1 MVKEVSMFYYIFC
14 PLSGYSNNIR
24 SKVKRACEYVMTGKY
39 LSKLKKKN
47 STVYLTIIKKRDQQ
61 EMV

>member
-39 LSKLKKKN
+39 LSKLKKN
-47 STVYLTIIKKRDQQ
+47 STAYLTIIKKRDQQ